1 MGVSEMKQFKSAKAA
16 KQEAQVFAKKFTVAC
31 IAAVMPRGGYRVFVF
46 QHGNRKITQ
55 SGRAENLHYDLP
67 EILQDYPDAEVMEFE
82 VLRGDFWLSEVI
94 E

>member
-1 MGVSEMKQFKSAKAA
+1 MKQFKTAKTA
-16 KQEAQVFAKKFTVAC
+16 KREAQLFAKKFTVAC
-31 IAAVMPRGGYRVFVF
+31 IAAIMPRGGYRVFIF
-46 QHGNRKITQ
+46 QHGSRMLAQ
-55 SGRAENLHYDLP
+55 SGWANDLQDDLS